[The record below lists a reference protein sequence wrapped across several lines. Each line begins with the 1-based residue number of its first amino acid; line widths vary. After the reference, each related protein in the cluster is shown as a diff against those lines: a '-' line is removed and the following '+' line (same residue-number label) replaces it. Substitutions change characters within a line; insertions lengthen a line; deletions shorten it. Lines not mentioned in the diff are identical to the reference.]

1 MQKTSR
7 KPLPSG
13 RDFHQKC
20 HTSNIPQ
27 PIKPR
32 PHSSQ
37 SRKCDTCSSEV
48 EKNRQKCKPREP
60 VAKTKK
66 NNYKIVCDP
75 EEFVSDKPSAECFID
90 KNYINN
96 PIILETRLKKCAP
109 IKELDFDVPKD
120 EKCKSVHYESMDWR
134 DYHQLSV
141 IHKFM
146 DDLEADFPSLCT
158 TGVIGTSIE
167 GRALKIL
174 KISNS
179 NANNSAVWVDAGI
192 HAREWIAPAVN
203 TYLANH
209 ISRNFDTLPEC
220 IRNKDW
226 YFLPVVN
233 PDGYHYS
240 HTTDRMWRKNRA
252 WHGGQCVGVDLNR
265 NFSIGWGTRGS
276 SDKPTSAFYRGPEPF
291 SEPESSAIR
300 DLFMNSGINFEVY
313 ITLHS
318 YGQIIIFPYACS
330 KDLAPDY
337 VRLLQGATAMSKAI
351 YDTNGN
357 TYKVG
362 ISRDVMYGA
371 GGTSNDFAHGAAGIP
386 YCYLIELRSKKHKFK
401 LPKEQI
407 QDTGNEIYNC
417 VQALMEFVDSYSFK
431 NHKEEKSLIDS
442 ESLVK
447 HSFSDIYPSNSHEI
461 KRESYDRRTYSFAQE
476 SNSFVQSD
484 NSFIRWPNVSPIKD
498 NPLRLNDDFTKVD
511 DDNLDKDLINENEVT
526 TQTIVLKDENDS
538 FEDLRLIG
546 FSIDTSDSFLRLNN
560 SFIRKGDDFCDT
572 HDVYLHNTDSYK
584 QLQNT
589 ESCGQKH
596 DNLLEN
602 TDSNSY
608 EDDIFLKG
616 STDDFDV
623 DYFFLADSPTP
634 PTINIWKEE
643 HNTMDILIDGP
654 RAAQVAGI
662 LHERDISYSIAIP
675 DVAALLERE
684 QGNALTKK
692 VFKKSCAVHH
702 NMDWQ
707 NYHQLETIYAFMDN
721 LADEYPYLCEVSVI
735 GKSYEGR
742 DIKMLKI
749 SNGNEKNAGV
759 WLDGA
764 IHPREW
770 ISPAVV
776 TYIADRI
783 VRTFDEQPESV
794 TNKDW
799 YILPVMNPDGY
810 VYTHTHDRMWRKN
823 RARYGECVGVDLNR
837 NFSYGFGEKGE
848 EGSSDDPGNVFYRG
862 PKAFSE
868 PETAAVKRQILEANT
883 TFKVFISFHSYGEV
897 IIFPWGY
904 TSEPCPD
911 YVDLLEGGT
920 AMAKAIFNKSGR
932 TYKVGSTKDLMYY
945 AAGTS
950 VDWSYAVANIPYS
963 YMVELRGKTHKFL
976 LPKEEIISTATEIF
990 NGIERL
996 MEFVDKRCTGT
1007 QSKIEN

>member
-167 GRALKIL
+167 GRALK
-174 KISNS
+174 KISS
-179 NANNSAVWVDAGI
+179 LFFYP
-192 HAREWIAPAVN
+192 R
-203 TYLANH
+203 
-209 ISRNFDTLPEC
+209 
-220 IRNKDW
+220 

-634 PTINIWKEE
+634 PSNSIQPAINKIESLNKLSVSTKETNVQVYSDDSDNIFLNDDDSFWEKDNSQVWKNSTDQQQYISGEHNLVSSAFRRYPVKVAHSVPNTQVWEVNITREGQRNFVKTLDTAGAINIWKEE

-692 VFKKSCAVHH
+692 VFKKSCAV
-702 NMDWQ
+702 Q
-707 NYHQLETIYAFMDN
+707 
-721 LADEYPYLCEVSVI
+721 
-735 GKSYEGR
+735 
-742 DIKMLKI
+742 
-749 SNGNEKNAGV
+749 
-759 WLDGA
+759 
-764 IHPREW
+764 
-770 ISPAVV
+770 
-776 TYIADRI
+776 
-783 VRTFDEQPESV
+783 
-794 TNKDW
+794 
-799 YILPVMNPDGY
+799 
-810 VYTHTHDRMWRKN
+810 
-823 RARYGECVGVDLNR
+823 
-837 NFSYGFGEKGE
+837 
-848 EGSSDDPGNVFYRG
+848 GSSDDPGNVFYRG

-868 PETAAVKRQILEANT
+868 PETAAVKILEANT